1 MTPEEKKAKKAAYM
15 REYNKSEKARAA
27 TRRYRQS
34 EKGIAKIKQLEKSE
48 KRQNYLREYRKRDRT
63 RELKRAFNHSEK
75 GKACYARFKQ
85 TEKYKQYQRE
95 YNRLKRNSASNLP
108 PLGEYM
114 KRALLAEPIYA
125 QVHKIVPYKYP
136 RDVRDD
142 IIMEIVLAILE
153 GTHTVESA
161 AKNLSKFVPGH
172 HRDSFK
178 QVSMD
183 APVAGT
189 DNLRI
194 GDRIAA
200 DAFHF

>member
-1 MTPEEKKAKKAAYM
+1 MKELAQSEAKK
-15 REYNKSEKARAA
+15 
-27 TRRYRQS
+27 
-34 EKGIAKIKQLEKSE
+34 IW
-48 KRQNYLREYRKRDRT
+48 LREYRKSDVEKER
-63 RELKRAFNHSEK
+63 KRAWNNSEAGRVSKRQYNKSDK
-75 GKACYARFKQ
+75 GRAMYARFKQ
-85 TEKYKQYQRE
+85 TDKYKQYQRE
-95 YNRLKRNSASNLP
+95 YNRLKRAKAPKLL

-125 QVHKIVPYKYP
+125 QVDRIVPHKYP

-161 AKNLSKFVPGH
+161 AKNLSKFAPGH

-178 QVSMD
+178 HVSMD
-183 APVAGT
+183 APVPGT